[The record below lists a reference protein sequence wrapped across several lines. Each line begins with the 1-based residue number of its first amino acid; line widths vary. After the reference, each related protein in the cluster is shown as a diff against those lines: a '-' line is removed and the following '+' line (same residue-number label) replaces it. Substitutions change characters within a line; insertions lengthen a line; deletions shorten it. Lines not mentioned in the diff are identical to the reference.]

1 MQLIPE
7 HNLVLLLKKMLVYKE
22 QTYSEKDA
30 SSIANLHFLIKTIN
44 FLKGDNEL
52 FSMERIPMNKKK
64 NLRAFITYSPF
75 KQIQVK
81 KKILV
86 EKFRQNMQEKCL
98 LELLSTE
105 KTYSIGQ
112 VAVCSTDV
120 TDKRNKSGCKTRKR

>member
-7 HNLVLLLKKMLVYKE
+7 HNLVLLLKKKKKIVYKE

-30 SSIANLHFLIKTIN
+30 SSVANLHFLRKTMS

-64 NLRAFITYSPF
+64 KLRAFITYSPL
-75 KQIQVK
+75 KQIKVK

-86 EKFRQNMQEKCL
+86 EKFRQNMHEKCL
-98 LELLSTE
+98 LEVI
-105 KTYSIGQ
+105 KH
-112 VAVCSTDV
+112 
-120 TDKRNKSGCKTRKR
+120 